1 MHLKF
6 LFCFNNAHLAERL
19 NVGNTL
25 IKWKT
30 QNTIVRTVQNKSR
43 TDRDNIKTSNTN
55 IHDPSLSWLDTDRR
69 RHCIARCMGM
79 QIVPSKEIYTMA
91 DIA

>member
-1 MHLKF
+1 MK
-6 LFCFNNAHLAERL
+6 
-19 NVGNTL
+19 NT
-25 IKWKT
+25 KYHG
-30 QNTIVRTVQNKSR
+30 QNSPKSSR

-79 QIVPSKEIYTMA
+79 QNVPSKEIYTMA